1 MSEMENFD
9 LDRSTR
15 QAWEAFTAR
24 LDEVLSVMDSSSDLT
39 ISVVRSQHVQNPPS
53 IRYSVTQ
60 PGVVQATLTST
71 QTDGLSELG
80 WIHSG
85 DDEHTLTADQ
95 EDTASLAALTVKTLS
110 TALDVLHPVFLQ
122 PDQLEEILNPDG
134 ITQPHPLLG
143 EDQPAVLTP
152 TSKLALDEYVQ
163 QELHEVIGHPPLR
176 NAKGDFAV
184 RVGSTVV
191 FLRSTADFREVV
203 LFSPLVHDVDGRS
216 RAVEVLND
224 LNVEARYC
232 RFALHRDQVYVQI
245 SVFARPFVPAH
256 LRQALQD
263 ISQIADGIDE
273 ELAVRLSGRTTY
285 PG

>member
-1 MSEMENFD
+1 MSEMDDFD

-15 QAWEAFTAR
+15 QAWEAFTER

-39 ISVVRSQHVQNPPS
+39 ISVVRSQTGLEPPS
-53 IRYSVTQ
+53 IRYSVTE
-60 PGVVQATLTST
+60 PGIVQATLSCNPA
-71 QTDGLSELG
+71 DGLSDLG
-80 WIHSG
+80 WVG
-85 DDEHTLTADQ
+85 TEAGRYTLTADQ
-95 EDTASLAALTVKTLS
+95 EDTASLAGLTVETLS
-110 TALDVLHPVFLQ
+110 KALDVLHPVFLQ

-134 ITQPHPLLG
+134 AAHPHPIM
-143 EDQPAVLTP
+143 EQPPVLVP
-152 TSKLALDEYVQ
+152 TGRESLDNFIE
-163 QELHEVIGHPPLR
+163 QELHEIIGHPPLR
-176 NAKGDFAV
+176 NTQGDFAV

-191 FLRSTADFREVV
+191 FLRSTADFKEVV
-203 LFSPLVHDVDGRS
+203 LFSPLVHDVAGRS

-232 RFALHRDQVYVQI
+232 RFALHRDRVYVQI

-256 LRQALQD
+256 LKQALQD

-273 ELAVRLSGRTTY
+273 ELAARLSGRTTY

>member
-1 MSEMENFD
+1 MSDIEDFD

-24 LDEVLSVMDSSSDLT
+24 LDEVLSVMDSTSDLT
-39 ISVVRSQHVQNPPS
+39 ISVVQSQKVQTPPS
-53 IRYSVTQ
+53 IRYSVIE
-60 PGVVQATLTST
+60 PGVVQATLTCARN
-71 QTDGLSELG
+71 DGLDAMG
-80 WIHSG
+80 WVSTEAG
-85 DDEHTLTADQ
+85 KYTLTGDQ
-95 EDTASLAALTVKTLS
+95 EDTASLAGLTVETLS
-110 TALDVLHPVFLQ
+110 KSLQVLHPVFLQ

-134 ITQPHPLLG
+134 APRPHPIVDEG
-143 EDQPAVLTP
+143 TRHAVVP
-152 TSKLALDEYVQ
+152 TSREELDGYIAK
-163 QELHEVIGHPPLR
+163 ELYDTMGHPPLR

-232 RFALHRDQVYVQI
+232 RFALHRDRVYVQI
-245 SVFARPFVPAH
+245 SVFAQPFVPAH
-256 LRQALQD
+256 LKQALDD
-263 ISQIADGIDE
+263 ISQVADAIDD
-273 ELAVRLSGRTTY
+273 ELAARLSGRTTY